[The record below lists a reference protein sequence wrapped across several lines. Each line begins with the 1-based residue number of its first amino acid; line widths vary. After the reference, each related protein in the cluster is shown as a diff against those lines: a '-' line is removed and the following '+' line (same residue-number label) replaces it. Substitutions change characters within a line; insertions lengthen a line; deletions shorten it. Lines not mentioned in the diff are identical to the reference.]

1 MATLFYFSRH
11 RNSSIVILS
20 SFSAISIFNNQFG
33 ILKNLSTFA
42 AVFKMEIMKLRRL
55 TSKMILT
62 AAAVLSVLTA
72 NAEGYQI
79 NSQSVRQWGMAHT
92 GTALKLGAESMLFN
106 PAGLSY
112 MNSKFDISFGTIA
125 ISSKVKF
132 EQGDYNHQTDNPLS
146 TPVFGHIGYKPCENL
161 AFGVNLTNPAGNSL
175 VWGDN
180 WAGATMIQNVSL
192 KAFSIQPTVSYKI
205 ADVVSIGAGLM
216 IDFGSFAQR
225 RGLVAANAFN
235 GLGTL
240 AGQLSSMMPSLGAL
254 PGAIQSFNNQIPV
267 GIQLEGSSKVAYGFN
282 AGILVNVSPKVTIG
296 ATYRSK
302 MKLSVEGGKANI
314 EYANDNAKKVVDAIK
329 SFDTTPL
336 KDLETAGM
344 LPAGTTATLQGTQE
358 QLATMGMLDGA
369 EFSASMP
376 IPSIFSAGI
385 TYTPTEKWT
394 LTGEAQFTGWS
405 AYDKLDIT
413 FKTIAGDYLQSSE
426 KNYKNTVA
434 VRLGAERIIS
444 DFFTVRAGIY
454 MDTPPVQMDN
464 YNPETPSANSYGVTA
479 GATLNP
485 TKFLAVDL
493 AVGYLRGEKTTGS
506 FDNGSFVADYT
517 KSAIMPGLGLR
528 FKF

>member
-1 MATLFYFSRH
+1 
-11 RNSSIVILS
+11 
-20 SFSAISIFNNQFG
+20 
-33 ILKNLSTFA
+33 
-42 AVFKMEIMKLRRL
+42 MKFRRL
-55 TSKMILT
+55 ASKMVLT

-79 NSQSVRQWGMAHT
+79 NSQSARQWGMAHT

-106 PAGLSY
+106 PAGMAF
-112 MNSKFDISFGTIA
+112 MNSKFDISLGTIM
-125 ISSKVKF
+125 IKSKVEF
-132 EQGDYNHQTDNPLS
+132 EQGNYKHQTDNPIS
-146 TPVFGHIGYKPCENL
+146 TPIYGHIGYKPCENL
-161 AFGVNLTNPAGNSL
+161 AFGVNITNPAGNSL

-180 WAGATMIQNVSL
+180 WAGATMIQDVSL
-192 KAFSIQPTVSYKI
+192 KAFSVQPTVSYKI
-205 ADVVSIGAGLM
+205 GDVVSIGAGLM

-225 RGLVAANAFN
+225 KALVAANAFN
-235 GLGTL
+235 R
-240 AGQLSSMMPSLGAL
+240 LGAL
-254 PGAIQSFNNQIPV
+254 ASMLPEALGQLPSAINSFNNQIPV

-282 AGILVNVSPKVTIG
+282 VGILVNVSPKVTIG
-296 ATYRSK
+296 ASYRSK
-302 MKLSVEGGKANI
+302 MKLSVEGGKANL
-314 EYANDNAKKVVDAIK
+314 EYANDNAKKVVETIK

-336 KDLETAGM
+336 KNLEAAGQ
-344 LPAGTTATLQGTQE
+344 LPDGTTLSLQGTQT
-358 QLATMGMLDGA
+358 QLTTMGMLDGA

-385 TYTPTEKWT
+385 TYTPTDKWT

-405 AYDKLDIT
+405 AYKKLDIT
-413 FKTIAGDYLQSSE
+413 FKTVAGDYVQSSE

-434 VRLGAERIIS
+434 VRLGAERVIS
-444 DFFTVRAGIY
+444 DFFTVRAGVY